1 MMARMR
7 LRSTVPHPPFHRWTP
22 IPVPSLAWCGG
33 RTAAA
38 LAVAILLIPCAPA
51 RAVPLPVPRPDIEAE
66 LGEETEGEA
75 QSQSQPEVQAEGA
88 PVQAGPNFFQL
99 FQSPPPAPAPAPAMA
114 ETPEPRPAEAPG
126 PARAPQPLTI
136 GGKRVAYVP
145 LPEPRPLE
153 LDETEEDA
161 PASQGANAPQADAA
175 TEPAVA
181 PLLVP
186 PPPPSGSQVG
196 RPQKPSGVE
205 VVAGEDLPE
214 ACASLVAQQT
224 MQAVRVAAIESP
236 GACGLPVAVK
246 VSAIRLL
253 DGKLATLQPAAVL
266 ACETAVS
273 FTQWMREDMAPAIES
288 LGARLETIKVAASYD
303 CRPRNRIRGAQMSE
317 HGRGNAIDVG
327 GFVLSDQRVL
337 EVKKNGLPIPLQ
349 TAMKASACERF
360 TTVLG
365 PGSDGYHEDH
375 IHVDI
380 AKRRLDIRL
389 CRWTI
394 KGPTPP
400 ADPVVARAGQAD
412 EEGAPAAASS
422 TPGDRRVA
430 EASPVPF
437 PTPRPVLPGDRP
449 SRPKGG

>member
-1 MMARMR
+1 MR
-7 LRSTVPHPPFHRWTP
+7 LRSTAPHPPLRRWTP
-22 IPVPSLAWCGG
+22 ALLPSPIRNGGGASTALTLAF
-33 RTAAA
+33 
-38 LAVAILLIPCAPA
+38 LLFPLAPA
-51 RAVPLPVPRPDIEAE
+51 LAVPLPVPRPDVEAE
-66 LGEETEGEA
+66 LGEETEVET
-75 QSQSQPEVQAEGA
+75 QAEAA
-88 PVQAGPNFFQL
+88 PAPPAPNFFQL
-99 FQSPPPAPAPAPAMA
+99 FQSPPPPPPAPAVAQEPEPKVADAPAP
-114 ETPEPRPAEAPG
+114 
-126 PARAPQPLTI
+126 PARASQPLTI

-153 LDETEEDA
+153 LDEAEEDA
-161 PASQGANAPQADAA
+161 PAGDAPATQASTS
-175 TEPAVA
+175 TEPQVA

-196 RPQKPSGVE
+196 RPQRTAPVE
-205 VVAGEDLPE
+205 AVAGEDLPGP
-214 ACASLVAQQT
+214 CASLVAQQA
-224 MQAVRVAAIESP
+224 MLAVRVAAIESP

-246 VSAIRLL
+246 VSAIRLQ
-253 DGKLATLQPAAVL
+253 DGNLATLQPAAVL
-266 ACETAVS
+266 ACDTAVAV
-273 FTQWMREDMAPAIES
+273 TNWMRQDIGPAIET

-303 CRPRNRIRGAQMSE
+303 CRSRNRIRGAQMSE

-337 EVKKNGLPIPLQ
+337 EVKKNGLPLSLQ
-349 TAMKASACERF
+349 TAMKASACEHF

-380 AKRRLDIRL
+380 AQRRLDIRL

-400 ADPVVARAGQAD
+400 ADPAVARATPGGD
-412 EEGAPAAASS
+412 EEASGQTEAAS
-422 TPGDRRVA
+422 RRLA
-430 EASPVPF
+430 EASPIPF
-437 PTPRPVLPGDRP
+437 PTPRPQVPGDRT

>member
-1 MMARMR
+1 MIAPMR
-7 LRSTVPHPPFHRWTP
+7 SRSTAPHPPLSRWTP
-22 IPVPSLAWCGG
+22 SLPGPVAWRGG
-33 RTAAA
+33 GTSTA
-38 LAVAILLIPCAPA
+38 LALAFLLLPLAPA

-66 LGEETEGEA
+66 LGEESEGEA
-75 QSQSQPEVQAEGA
+75 QAEVTPAQPA
-88 PVQAGPNFFQL
+88 PNFFQL
-99 FQSPPPAPAPAPAMA
+99 FQSPPPAPAPAPALAA
-114 ETPEPRPAEAPG
+114 EEPEPRPADAPG
-126 PARAPQPLTI
+126 PARAAQPLTI

-153 LDETEEDA
+153 LDEAEDDTPATAGA
-161 PASQGANAPQADAA
+161 PATQAALPA
-175 TEPAVA
+175 EPEVA
-181 PLLVP
+181 PLLIA

-205 VVAGEDLPE
+205 AVAGEDLPE
-214 ACASLVAQQT
+214 ACAGLVAQQA
-224 MQAVRVAAIESP
+224 MLAVRVAAIESP

-246 VSAIRLL
+246 VSAIRLQ
-253 DGKLATLQPAAVL
+253 DGKLVTLQPAAVL

-273 FTQWMREDMAPAIES
+273 FTNWMREDMAPAIET

-337 EVKKNGLPIPLQ
+337 EVKKNGLPVALQ
-349 TAMKASACERF
+349 TAMKTSACERF

-400 ADPVVARAGQAD
+400 PDPVVARA
-412 EEGAPAAASS
+412 APAEDEAPATPTASP
-422 TPGDRRVA
+422 TDRRVA

-437 PTPRPVLPGDRP
+437 PTPRPALPGDRP
-449 SRPKGG
+449 SRAKGG

>member
-1 MMARMR
+1 
-7 LRSTVPHPPFHRWTP
+7 
-22 IPVPSLAWCGG
+22 
-33 RTAAA
+33 
-38 LAVAILLIPCAPA
+38 
-51 RAVPLPVPRPDIEAE
+51 
-66 LGEETEGEA
+66 
-75 QSQSQPEVQAEGA
+75 
-88 PVQAGPNFFQL
+88 
-99 FQSPPPAPAPAPAMA
+99 MA
-114 ETPEPRPAEAPG
+114 EEPGPRPAEAPG
-126 PARAPQPLTI
+126 GQARSPQPLTI

-161 PASQGANAPQADAA
+161 QSAPDAPGTQAAETSA
-175 TEPAVA
+175 QEVA
-181 PLLVP
+181 PLLIP

-205 VVAGEDLPE
+205 AVAGEDLPE
-214 ACASLVAQQT
+214 ACASLVAQQA
-224 MQAVRVAAIESP
+224 MLAVRVAAIESP

-246 VSAIRLL
+246 VSAIRLQ
-253 DGKLATLQPAAVL
+253 DGKLVTLQPAAVL
-266 ACETAVS
+266 ACETAVN
-273 FTQWMREDMAPAIES
+273 FTNWMRDDMAPAIETM
-288 LGARLETIKVAASYD
+288 GAQLEAIKVAASYD

-337 EVKKNGLPIPLQ
+337 DVKKNGLPLPLQ
-349 TAMKASACERF
+349 TAMKTSACERF

-400 ADPVVARAGQAD
+400 AEPVVARAGQSEGEAATGSGSSPASDARLAD
-412 EEGAPAAASS
+412 
-422 TPGDRRVA
+422 
-430 EASPVPF
+430 ASPIPF
-437 PTPRPVLPGDRP
+437 PTPRPPLPGDRP
-449 SRPKGG
+449 NRARGG

>member
-1 MMARMR
+1 MR
-7 LRSTVPHPPFHRWTP
+7 LRSTVPPPPFRRWA
-22 IPVPSLAWCGG
+22 PSLPGSVVRSGAGPS
-33 RTAAA
+33 TA
-38 LAVAILLIPCAPA
+38 LALAFLLLPLAPA

-75 QSQSQPEVQAEGA
+75 QAEAA
-88 PVQAGPNFFQL
+88 PAAPAPNFFQL
-99 FQSPPPAPAPAPAMA
+99 FQSPPPAPPVTAAV
-114 ETPEPRPAEAPG
+114 EEPEPRPTEAPG
-126 PARAPQPLTI
+126 AASRAPLPLTI

-153 LDETEEDA
+153 LDEAEEDSAAA
-161 PASQGANAPQADAA
+161 PGVAPSAQAAVSA
-175 TEPAVA
+175 EPEVA

-196 RPQKPSGVE
+196 RPQRPSAVE
-205 VVAGEDLPE
+205 AVAGEDLPGP
-214 ACASLVAQQT
+214 CANLVAQQA
-224 MQAVRVAAIESP
+224 MLAVRVAAIESP

-246 VSAIRLL
+246 VSAIRLQ
-253 DGKLATLQPAAVL
+253 DGNLATLQPAAVL
-266 ACETAVS
+266 ACDTAVAV
-273 FTQWMREDMAPAIES
+273 TNWMREDMGPAIAA

-327 GFVLSDQRVL
+327 GFVLSDQRVFD
-337 EVKKNGLPIPLQ
+337 VKKNGLPIALQ
-349 TAMKASACERF
+349 TAMKTSACERF

-375 IHVDI
+375 IHVDL
-380 AKRRLDIRL
+380 AQRRLDIRL

-394 KGPTPP
+394 KGPPPP
-400 ADPVVARAGQAD
+400 ADPVVARAGQSEDEAEAAPGQATSQARRLAD
-412 EEGAPAAASS
+412 
-422 TPGDRRVA
+422 
-430 EASPVPF
+430 ASPVPF
-437 PTPRPVLPGDRP
+437 PTPRPALPGDRS